1 MNIMAN
7 VLYVKANPKADEA
20 SFSARLAN
28 QFLDAYST
36 EHPADK
42 VEMLDL
48 YSTNLPLID
57 ADVLGA
63 WGKLA
68 EGAELSAEEA
78 TKVGRLG
85 ELVDQFVAADKVV
98 FSAPMWNFGFP
109 PLLKAYID
117 AVAVAGKTF
126 QYTEQGPVGLVGDK
140 KVVLLEARGGVYS
153 EGPAAELEHTQSFFK
168 TVMGFFG
175 ITDVTVIATE
185 GMAAAPEQA
194 EAIFEKA
201 VTEAKAVA
209 SKF

>member
-1 MNIMAN
+1 
-7 VLYVKANPKADEA
+7 
-20 SFSARLAN
+20 
-28 QFLDAYST
+28 
-36 EHPADK
+36 
-42 VEMLDL
+42 
-48 YSTNLPLID
+48 
-57 ADVLGA
+57 
-63 WGKLA
+63 
-68 EGAELSAEEA
+68 
-78 TKVGRLG
+78 
-85 ELVDQFVAADKVV
+85 
-98 FSAPMWNFGFP
+98 MWNFGFP